1 VIPSSR
7 FASLVVVTALACG
20 FATASQ
26 GSGTEPVPA
35 SGAGA
40 GARLPG
46 SPALG
51 DPRLRTRYVEGL
63 GGVPL
68 NVVEAGDPR
77 HRTLIFIHGLGQS
90 HLSWAPQLQSAL
102 ATEFHLVAYD
112 LRGHGNSGK
121 PWRSEDYAAPATW
134 AGDLER
140 VIRATGARRPL
151 LVSWSYGTWVA
162 IDYLEV
168 HPATGIAGLVMI
180 GALGGLAPMI
190 PPAGPA
196 QTARGKGISE
206 RTRSGWLD
214 DNFEAGDEIAR
225 FFMRRE
231 ADATWTRR
239 TAAANAL
246 LSPYVRPLISQR
258 SFDHT
263 REIPRVT
270 VPTWLVLGSEDPQA
284 GPASATPLVG
294 RLPDVSLSVFD
305 GSGHLPFAEDP
316 VRFNRE
322 LAAFARRAFDKE

>member
-1 VIPSSR
+1 
-7 FASLVVVTALACG
+7 
-20 FATASQ
+20 
-26 GSGTEPVPA
+26 
-35 SGAGA
+35 
-40 GARLPG
+40 LPG
-46 SPALG
+46 TPAIG
-51 DPRLRTRYVEGL
+51 DPTLRTRYVDGL

-68 NVVEAGDPR
+68 NVVEAGDPQ

-90 HLSWAPQLQSAL
+90 HLSWAAQLQSTL

-140 VIRATGARRPL
+140 VMRATGARRPL

-162 IDYLEV
+162 IDYLET
-168 HPATGIAGLVMI
+168 HPATSIAGLVMI
-180 GALGGLAPMI
+180 GALGGLVPMI
-190 PPAGPA
+190 PPAGPSQA
-196 QTARGKGISE
+196 ERGRAISA

-231 ADATWTRR
+231 ADAAWTRR
-239 TAAANAL
+239 TAAGNAL

-263 REIPRVT
+263 RELPRVT

-284 GPASATPLVG
+284 GPASATALMG
-294 RLPDVSLSVFD
+294 RVPQVSLSIFD

-322 LAAFARRAFDKE
+322 LAAFARRAFDDE